1 MFEIF
6 IHSHAQRFLAK
17 LDRDA
22 CSRIIR
28 AIERLSEDP
37 IPHDSKRVV
46 GSKEKLFR
54 IRVGSFR
61 VLYSVD
67 YEERTVVVIKVDS
80 RERVY
85 H

>member
-6 IHSHAQRFLAK
+6 IHTHAQRFLAR
-17 LDRDA
+17 LDKDT
-22 CSRIIR
+22 CFRIIR
-28 AIERLSEDP
+28 AIERLSDDP
-37 IPHDSKRVV
+37 IPHGSKRVM

-54 IRVGSFR
+54 IRVGGFR

-67 YEERTVVVIKVDS
+67 YEERTVVIIKVDS
-80 RERVY
+80 RERAY

>member
-1 MFEIF
+1 MFELF

-17 LDRDA
+17 LERDT

-28 AIERLSEDP
+28 AIEGLSDDP

-54 IRVGSFR
+54 IRVGKFR

-67 YEERTVVVIKVDS
+67 YEERTIVVIKVDS
-80 RERVY
+80 RERAY
-85 H
+85 Y